1 MRCCCT
7 VLARYQRD
15 LRSLLVE
22 FKVNNAR
29 EAYAALASVA
39 GVKAHELADA
49 LRAGSRLKRIGMIEN
64 LISEHNLTDLADLM
78 RVSEKLPPAL
88 MREYRDSNELMAV
101 FTPPSIRSELVLND
115 FAVITEDADVLVL
128 LLKNAVV
135 TKERGVNV
143 LLYGPPGTGTGKT
156 ELAKVVA

>member
-64 LISEHNLTDLADLM
+64 LISKHNITDLADLM
-78 RVSEKLPPAL
+78 KVSEKLPPVL
-88 MREYRDSNELMAV
+88 MRAYRDNNELMAV
-101 FTPPSIRSELVLND
+101 FTRPSITSELALND
-115 FAVITEDADVLVL
+115 FAFVTEDADVLVL
-128 LLKNAVV
+128 LLKNAVA

-143 LLYGPPGTGTGKT
+143 LLYGPPGTGKT